1 MSLAKRLGIIVLCA
15 VLGLMLMAGV
25 ALSALRSTMLDDR
38 RTEISSVLELA
49 SRQVLYFQSLE
60 RSGRLSRAQ
69 AQARA
74 IEALSK
80 LRDGKTSYVW
90 ARTVGAL
97 GLVLPFEKDVGKV
110 DFGARLPDGRFGF
123 QQYLDQL
130 ALADPAFVYIEVKK
144 PGTERMVMKINGVKR
159 IADWDWI
166 IGYGVF
172 TDDIDAAYWQ
182 LAWRFCAMGG
192 IVLLIVIA
200 LAVAMARSIYRQLGG
215 EPEYAAR
222 VAQAIAAG
230 DLSQQLGQRF
240 GTDSVLASV
249 AGMQSG
255 LRQMIEGIQQGA
267 TLLGQAVSGL
277 NAQMAQINQA
287 SRQSAD
293 ATSSTA
299 AAIEQMSVSIDHI
312 SSNAR
317 DSEQNSAQS
326 SALADD
332 GEKMV
337 KQAAGTIQDASQQI
351 SLASAQIEGLLERSR
366 QIGGIA
372 GVIQDIA
379 DQTNLL
385 ALNAAIEAARAGEQ
399 GRGFAVVADEVRK
412 LSERTAR
419 ATAEISAMVVTIQD
433 DTGQVVSSMQAVTP
447 QVLLGVSMAND
458 AAAALREISAGAALT
473 LGKVRSVASATAEQT
488 QASTSVAQNVERI
501 AQMVEAS
508 AESVRAANS
517 NVQMLETLA
526 ADLRASVTRFR
537 L

>member
-1 MSLAKRLGIIVLCA
+1 MSLAKRLGIIVACA
-15 VLGLMLMAGV
+15 VLGLMLVAGF
-25 ALSALRSTMLDDR
+25 ALSELRATMLADR
-38 RTEISSVLELA
+38 RAEINTVLELA

-60 RSGRLSRAQ
+60 REGKLTRQQ
-69 AQARA
+69 AQAKA

-80 LRDGKTSYVW
+80 LRDGKTTYVW

-110 DFGARLPDGRFGF
+110 DFGAKLPDGRFSF

-130 ALADPAFVYIEVKK
+130 AIGEPAYVYIMVKK
-144 PGTERMVMKINGVKR
+144 PGTDTMVMKINQVKK
-159 IADWDWI
+159 IGDWDWI
-166 IGYGVF
+166 IGFGVF
-172 TDDIDAAYWQ
+172 TDDIDAAYWS
-182 LAWRFCAMGG
+182 LAWRFIGLGAL
-192 IVLLIVIA
+192 VLLCVVG
-200 LAVAMARSIYRQLGG
+200 LAVTMARSIYRQLGG

-230 DLSQQLGQRF
+230 DLSQQLGDGF
-240 GTDSVLASV
+240 SADSVLASV

-255 LRQMIEGIQQGA
+255 LRQMIEGIQRGA
-267 TLLGQAVSGL
+267 DLLGQAVTGL
-277 NAQMAQINQA
+277 TGQMAQINQA
-287 SRQSAD
+287 SRLSAD

-317 DSEQNSAQS
+317 ETELNSAHS
-326 SALADD
+326 SALAGD
-332 GEKMV
+332 GEKKV
-337 KQAAGTIQDASQQI
+337 NQAAGTIQGASEQI
-351 SLASAQIEGLLERSR
+351 SMASTQIEGLLDRSR

-372 GVIQDIA
+372 SVIKDIA

-412 LSERTAR
+412 LAERTTK
-419 ATAEISAMVVTIQD
+419 ATTEISVMVSTIQD
-433 DTGQVVSSMQAVTP
+433 DTGTAMSSMNAVTP
-447 QVLLGVSMAND
+447 QVVLGVSMANE
-458 AAAALREISAGAALT
+458 AAAALREISAGAAVT
-473 LGKVRSVASATAEQT
+473 LDKVRSVAAATAEQT

-501 AQMVEAS
+501 AQMVEES
-508 AESVRAANS
+508 AESVRAANA
-517 NVQMLETLA
+517 NVQMLEKLA
-526 ADLRASVTRFR
+526 GDLRESVTRFH